1 MSCSQPTLCLC
12 AQLLNLPLTA
22 QRHTNLIFIHCD
34 RRAETRKDL
43 IDSELRQRCIVSVSE
58 HQRRETVLLEE
69 MADAAIG
76 TKVRNDQILT
86 LLQMEE
92 KLPALVEVIGG
103 EELEMR
109 EIDDADSARNDDVF
123 DGSRERNERKVQI
136 VDFLLLL

>member
-1 MSCSQPTLCLC
+1 M
-12 AQLLNLPLTA
+12 
-22 QRHTNLIFIHCD
+22 
-34 RRAETRKDL
+34 

-92 KLPALVEVIGG
+92 KLSALVEVIGG

>member
-1 MSCSQPTLCLC
+1 M
-12 AQLLNLPLTA
+12 
-22 QRHTNLIFIHCD
+22 
-34 RRAETRKDL
+34 
-43 IDSELRQRCIVSVSE
+43 IDSELRQRRIVSVSE

-109 EIDDADSARNDDVF
+109 EIDDADSARNDDVC